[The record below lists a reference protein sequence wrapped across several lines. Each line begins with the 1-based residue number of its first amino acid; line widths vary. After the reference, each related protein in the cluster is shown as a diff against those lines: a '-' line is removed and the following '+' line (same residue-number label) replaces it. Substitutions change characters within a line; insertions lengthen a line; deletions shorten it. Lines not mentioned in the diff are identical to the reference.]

1 MIRHAFIEGRGIGLH
16 NKIKAYSLQE
26 SGMDTV
32 EANHTLGFDAD
43 MRHYDIGGQILKV
56 DLGVTR
62 LRLLTNNPRKVVEI
76 SGFGGGPAAA
86 RGIEIVERV
95 PVEVSVN
102 DPLPGIGPD
111 WSGGELGGQNREYM
125 LTKKLRMGHILGN
138 C

>member
-1 MIRHAFIEGRGIGLH
+1 MH

-43 MRHYDIGGQILKV
+43 MRHYDIGGQILK

-76 SGFGGGPAAA
+76 SGFG
-86 RGIEIVERV
+86 IEM
-95 PVEVSVN
+95 S
-102 DPLPGIGPD
+102 
-111 WSGGELGGQNREYM
+111 SEYPWKSRS
-125 LTKKLRMGHILGN
+125 TTRTAST
-138 C
+138 